1 MAGAVRVRRA
11 SPYFPEDN
19 NMLKTDGIPLWV
31 TIFALLVVLTSGG
44 LGLMA
49 LADMDI
55 GQDVAASW
63 GGRSLGLGLV
73 MAMAVWMKSPI
84 VYVAGFAGGLARD
97 IGDLIQELGKAENSA
112 PVVALIA
119 LFIIAGTFGLLAANK
134 ARKL

>member
-1 MAGAVRVRRA
+1 
-11 SPYFPEDN
+11 
-19 NMLKTDGIPLWV
+19 MLKTDGIPLWV

-73 MAMAVWMKSPI
+73 MAMAVFMKSTI
-84 VYVAGFAGGLARD
+84 LFVAAFAGGLARD
-97 IGDLIQELGKAENSA
+97 AGDLIEELAKAETSV
-112 PVVALIA
+112 PVTAYIFA
-119 LFIIAGTFGLLAANK
+119 FIIAGALGLWAANK
-134 ARKL
+134 ARNL